1 MNNFDER
8 ERLAWLR
15 LIRSENIGPAT
26 FRRLINQFGSAR
38 KALDQLP
45 KLAQRGGRSRP
56 LGICSPER
64 AKREMAQVEKAGG
77 RMIFMCEDEYP
88 AILANIHDPPP
99 VITVKGHAH
108 LLSRPAVA
116 IVGAR
121 NASAAGQRMAALL
134 ARDIGAAGYVIVS
147 GLARGI
153 DGAAH
158 KAAMVQGTIA
168 VIAGGIDV
176 VYPREHGELHRQIAE
191 NGLLLTEAPF
201 ATKPSARHF
210 PRRNRLIAGLS
221 RGTVV
226 IEAAAKSGSLITA
239 RLALEQGRDVFAVP
253 GSPLDPRARGTNMLL
268 REGAIL
274 VETAADVLDNL
285 APLTGLGQDEL
296 PLLRWGQAAPA
307 PKNIGEETR
316 ERIYGLLSPTPIQMD
331 DLLEIAAIS
340 PAALSVI
347 LLELELAGRIERL
360 PGDRIC
366 LCAED
371 GSEQATARQQPA

>member
-1 MNNFDER
+1 MDNFNER

-26 FRRLINQFGSAR
+26 FRRLINQFGSAS

-45 KLAQRGGRSRP
+45 KLARRGGRSRP

-64 AKREMAQVEKAGG
+64 AKREMAHVEKAGA
-77 RMIFMCEDEYP
+77 RMIFMCEDDYP
-88 AILANIHDPPP
+88 SILANIHDPPP
-99 VITVKGHAH
+99 VITVKGHVH

-121 NASAAGQRMAALL
+121 NASATGQRLAALL

-176 VYPREHGELHRQIAE
+176 VYPREHKELHHQIAE
-191 NGLLLTEAPF
+191 NGLLLSEAPF

-226 IEAAAKSGSLITA
+226 VEAAAKSGSLITA

-253 GSPLDPRARGTNMLL
+253 GSPLDPRARGTNLLL

-274 VETAADVLDNL
+274 VESAADVLDNL
-285 APLTGLGQDEL
+285 APLSGLGQNDL
-296 PLLRWGQAAPA
+296 PLLRWGQTP
-307 PKNIGEETR
+307 PEPRNIDEKTR
-316 ERIYGLLSPTPIQMD
+316 ERIYRLLSPTPIQMD
-331 DLLEIAAIS
+331 DLLDIAAIG

-347 LLELELAGRIERL
+347 LLELELAGRIDRL

-366 LCAED
+366 LCQAEEEAEA
-371 GSEQATARQQPA
+371 GL